1 MTLEKEIKKVL
12 IKAIKTMSQTAVGII
27 GTGYVL
33 SDIDWQTVVS
43 ASILSGLVSVLMNLS
58 DLKVDDEVN
67 E

>member
-1 MTLEKEIKKVL
+1 MEKEIKKVI
-12 IKAIKTMSQTAVGII
+12 IKAVKTMSQTAVGII

-43 ASILSGLVSVLMNLS
+43 ASILSALVSILMNLS
-58 DLKVDDEVN
+58 DLKEG

>member
-1 MTLEKEIKKVL
+1 MILEKEIKKVI
-12 IKAIKTMSQTAVGII
+12 IKAVKTMSQTAVGII

-43 ASILSGLVSVLMNLS
+43 ASILSALVSILMNLS
-58 DLKVDDEVN
+58 DLKEG